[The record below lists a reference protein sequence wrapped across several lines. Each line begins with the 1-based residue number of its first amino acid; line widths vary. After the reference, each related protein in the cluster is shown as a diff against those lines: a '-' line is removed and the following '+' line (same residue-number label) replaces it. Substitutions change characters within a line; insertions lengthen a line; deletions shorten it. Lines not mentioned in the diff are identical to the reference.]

1 MLGRVFHGL
10 GFVSLAAC
18 CALLAG
24 CGGETP
30 EFHLDM
36 VEMAKKKVTPEQQ
49 QQIANVLTAM
59 FGTPDEPYA
68 LAQTGLDVEMLK
80 LVSGPVHRDATSGPR
95 GLYREHCVH
104 CHGTTG
110 DGDGPTAAFLNPYPR
125 DYRRGWYKF
134 KSSKRDE
141 RPSTEDLMR
150 TLYDGLQGSA
160 MPSFKLVPEV
170 DRRALVEYVKYLSMR
185 GEMELAMVQ
194 YVAEADKPDLNDPK
208 NLMPMLGA
216 IAERWQNQI
225 PIAVDDRPDDMK
237 FDKISD
243 PIERRKAEQE
253 SIAIGRAMFT
263 HETPGKFDWSFDDGS
278 KNPPKRTIEYI
289 GAACIKCH
297 GPTALGDGQ
306 TNDFDDWTKQ
316 VWSKEA
322 WSQPT
327 DPTPS
332 QVMPLGALPK
342 RNIIPRN
349 LRLGV
354 YRGGRRPLD
363 IYYRI
368 HEGIKGVPMPATE
381 LLTQAEKDSLKP
393 IRAAAEKKANQNPGL
408 QITGDESDDEAQA
421 KQRKRTEFVAK
432 IVDPAIEKIQS
443 QRIWHLV
450 DFVRSL
456 PYQPGGELGVDATMS
471 TMDSPLELHSR

>member
-1 MLGRVFHGL
+1 MI
-10 GFVSLAAC
+10 
-18 CALLAG
+18 
-24 CGGETP
+24 
-30 EFHLDM
+30 
-36 VEMAKKKVTPEQQ
+36 EMAKKKVLPPQQ

-59 FGTPDEPYA
+59 FGTPDEPYV
-68 LAQTGLDVEMLK
+68 LPQTGLDLDMLK
-80 LVSGPVHRDATSGPR
+80 LVSGPVHRDAIAGPR

-141 RPSTEDLMR
+141 RPSTDDLMR

-160 MPSFKLVPEV
+160 MPSFKLLPEV

-185 GEMELAMVQ
+185 GEMELAVLQ
-194 YVAEADKPDLNDPK
+194 YLGEADKPNLDDPK
-208 NLMPMLGA
+208 NLLPLLMP
-216 IAERWQNQI
+216 IVERWQNQI
-225 PIAVDDRPDDMK
+225 PIAVADRPEDMK

-243 PIERRKAEQE
+243 PIERRKAEDE
-253 SIAIGRAMFT
+253 SIAIGRQIFT
-263 HETPGKFDWSFDDGS
+263 HETPGEFKWAFNDGS
-278 KNPPKRTIEYI
+278 KNPPPKTIQYI

-306 TNDFDDWTKQ
+306 TTDFDDWTKQ

-322 WSQPT
+322 WSQPA
-327 DPTPS
+327 DATPS

-342 RNIIPRN
+342 RTITPRN

-368 HEGIKGVPMPATE
+368 HEGIKGAPMPATE
-381 LLTQAEKDSLKP
+381 LLTQAEKDSLKAV
-393 IRAAAEKKANQNPGL
+393 RADAEKKAKANPDL
-408 QITGDESDDEAQA
+408 QLTGDESDEEALA
-421 KQRKRTEFVAK
+421 KQRKRAEFIAK

-443 QRIWHLV
+443 RRIWYLV
-450 DFVRSL
+450 DYVRSL
-456 PYQPGGELGVDATMS
+456 PYEPGGELGADAQMS
-471 TMDSPLELHSR
+471 NMESSMELHAR